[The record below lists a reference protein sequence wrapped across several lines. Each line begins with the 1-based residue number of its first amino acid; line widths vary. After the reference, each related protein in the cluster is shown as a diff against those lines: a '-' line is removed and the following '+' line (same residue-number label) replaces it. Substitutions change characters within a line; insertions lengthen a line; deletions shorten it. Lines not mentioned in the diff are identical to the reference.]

1 MRTFHAL
8 FAVLSLGLLGGC
20 SETINPGEVGV
31 VIDWGQVQ
39 NWTYPEGFHWT
50 GGIGIDVIHMSTRTM
65 VYEMG
70 VSGSPTA
77 AEGAFETVV
86 ERGEAVAVRSQDQLE
101 ITVSA
106 TVQFHLN
113 GGSAPEIYRLYGLG
127 YADTIVHPNVR
138 TSIRD
143 AAAGFNAVDLV
154 DQREEF
160 QDRLEGLVLAQLT
173 AALEARGVAT
183 DAIVIEGILVQNID
197 LPDALDESINNV
209 VVERQNTLTRTQ
221 ALATARA
228 EADRLRAEAD
238 GAAAAML
245 VRTRADAEATLVRAH
260 AEAEANEIRAASLTP
275 AVLRAREIELGAS
288 LLSSDHTRTIMLPG
302 SGSPIISLGGE

>member
-1 MRTFHAL
+1 
-8 FAVLSLGLLGGC
+8 
-20 SETINPGEVGV
+20 
-31 VIDWGQVQ
+31 
-39 NWTYPEGFHWT
+39 
-50 GGIGIDVIHMSTRTM
+50 MSTRTM

-70 VSGSPTA
+70 VSGTPA
-77 AEGAFETVV
+77 GGDGAPETIV
-86 ERGEAVAVRSQDQLE
+86 ERGDAVAVRSQDQLE
-101 ITVSA
+101 IDVSA

-113 GGSAPEIYRLYGLG
+113 GASAPEIYRLYGLG

-143 AAAGFNAVDLV
+143 AASGFRAVDLV

-160 QDRLEGLVLAQLT
+160 QNRLEALVLEQLHS
-173 AALEARGVAT
+173 ALAARGVAT

-209 VVERQNTLTRTQ
+209 VVERQNTLQRQQ
-221 ALATARA
+221 ALLTARA
-228 EADRLRAEAD
+228 EADRVRAEAD

-260 AEAEANEIRAASLTP
+260 ADAEANEIRAASLTP
-275 AVLRAREIELGAS
+275 AVLHAREIELGAA
-288 LLSSDHTRTIMLPG
+288 LLSSSGTRTIMLPG
-302 SGSPIISLGGE
+302 AGTPIISLGGGN